1 MKVAQSCPTPSNPMD
16 CSLPGSSIHGS
27 FPRQE
32 DWSGV
37 PLPSPSS
44 ETNNMKNPKIM
55 LKTEVPNF
63 TWLFTEILSL
73 YTFICVWNCWVSKMY
88 FKVSKVIVTDS
99 EVTIE
104 DAALKWR
111 GFLKR
116 HVEYS
121 WSPGATTRGRKQEFL
136 LSYPPNHYI
145 WHICCSFFVCWLSD
159 WMNEWTEDFDSIIAC
174 IQNTEY
180 IQIILSTWGIRTS
193 PNGIW

>member
-1 MKVAQSCPTPSNPMD
+1 MKVKSLSCVLLLATPWTAAYQAPPSMGLITWKTQKS
-16 CSLPGSSIHGS
+16 CWKLRFQTLLGFSLKSCLYI
-27 FPRQE
+27 
-32 DWSGV
+32 
-37 PLPSPSS
+37 L
-44 ETNNMKNPKIM
+44 
-55 LKTEVPNF
+55 
-63 TWLFTEILSL
+63 LFVCEIAECLR
-73 YTFICVWNCWVSKMY
+73 CEY

-159 WMNEWTEDFDSIIAC
+159 WMNEGTEDFDSIIAC

-180 IQIILSTWGIRTS
+180 IQIILSTWSIRTS
-193 PNGIW
+193 PQGI